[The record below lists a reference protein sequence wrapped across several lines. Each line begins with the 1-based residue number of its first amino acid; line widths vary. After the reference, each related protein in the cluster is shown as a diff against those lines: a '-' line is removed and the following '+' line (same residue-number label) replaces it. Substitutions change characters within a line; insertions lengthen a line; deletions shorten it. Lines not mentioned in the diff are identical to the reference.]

1 MKGKIIKYFSFRGF
15 GFIAPEDSKDEIFF
29 HVSSYPEEAQPE
41 IGKEVEFELI
51 ETPKGKEATKIE
63 VLTETPDDEP
73 VETPDDEPVETPDD
87 EPVET
92 PDDEPVE
99 TPADEPVEAESPEAS
114 TLEVGEIKGVGKATE
129 EKLRKAGF
137 DTVESIASVDADTVS
152 EKAGISSK
160 VAAKLVASA
169 KELLE

>member
-29 HVSSYPEEAQPE
+29 HVSSYPEQAQPE
-41 IGKEVEFELI
+41 IGKDVEFELI

-63 VLTETPDDEP
+63 VLT
-73 VETPDDEPVETPDD
+73 
-87 EPVET
+87 ET

>member
-41 IGKEVEFELI
+41 IGKDVEFELI

-73 VETPDDEPVETPDD
+73 VETPADEPVETPA
-87 EPVET
+87 
-92 PDDEPVE
+92 DEPVE

-160 VAAKLVASA
+160 VAAKIVASA
-169 KELLE
+169 KELLK

>member
-15 GFIAPEDSKDEIFF
+15 GFIAPEDSQDEVFF
-29 HVSSYPEEAQPE
+29 HVSSYPEVAQPE
-41 IGKEVEFELI
+41 IGKDVEFELI

-63 VLTETPDDEP
+63 ILTETPE
-73 VETPDDEPVETPDD
+73 
-87 EPVET
+87 
-92 PDDEPVE
+92 DEPVE
-99 TPADEPVEAESPEAS
+99 TPADEPVEAENPKAS
-114 TLEVGEIKGVGKATE
+114 ILEVVEIKGVGKATE

-152 EKAGISSK
+152 EKTGMSSK
-160 VAAKLVASA
+160 VAARLVASA